1 MTPID
6 DAAEWLLGINYDRAI
21 ARHAFISR
29 LIPAQST
36 VVVTVVRDKVWL
48 SISPPFTWEAI
59 MDPAKVD
66 ELMHVLEL
74 ATDEARQVGAARNG
88 GASQGDRSVVQAI
101 TSGPEA

>member
-1 MTPID
+1 
-6 DAAEWLLGINYDRAI
+6 
-21 ARHAFISR
+21 
-29 LIPAQST
+29 
-36 VVVTVVRDKVWL
+36 
-48 SISPPFTWEAI
+48 